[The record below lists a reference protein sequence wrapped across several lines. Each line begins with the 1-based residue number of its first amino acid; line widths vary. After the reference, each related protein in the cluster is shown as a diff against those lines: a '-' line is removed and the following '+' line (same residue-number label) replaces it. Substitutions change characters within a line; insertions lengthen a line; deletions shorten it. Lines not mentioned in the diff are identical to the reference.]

1 MYTVLL
7 VDDEPAIL
15 SMESRA
21 IANRIE
27 NFSVIGEA
35 YSVSQAKSIY
45 EQFRP
50 DVILTDIK
58 MPKESGIELIKYIM
72 SVEDNKS
79 VCVSVSGYSDF
90 HFVHDSFVYG
100 AYDYLLKPV
109 EPQKMEDLFTRIKKL
124 LDTNKKGIPE
134 SPLVTSKLKSSQV
147 VGNIERYILKNIA
160 GDNSILSVCNKFG
173 ISQPYLSKIFKKN
186 KGCTYNEYLINI
198 KIEKARELL
207 EKEEEFLIGEIASS
221 LGFSDQFYFSKVFK
235 SMTGMTPREYR
246 TKSS

>member
-15 SMESRA
+15 SMEKRA

-27 NFSVIGEA
+27 NFKVIGEA
-35 YSVSQAKSIY
+35 YCVSQAKPIY

-72 SVEDNKS
+72 SIEDNKS

-109 EPQKMEDLFTRIKKL
+109 DPQKMQDLFARIERL
-124 LDTNKKGIPE
+124 LDSNKKEMPV
-134 SPLVTSKLKSSQV
+134 SPLVTSKLKGKELVS
-147 VGNIERYILKNIA
+147 NIENSVIKNIA
-160 GDNSILSVCNKFG
+160 GDNSILSVCNRFG
-173 ISQPYLSKIFKKN
+173 ISQPYLSKIFKKE
-186 KGCTYNEYLINI
+186 KGCTYNEYLINMR
-198 KIEKARELL
+198 IEKAKELL
-207 EKEEEFLIGEIASS
+207 EKDEEFLIGEIASS

-235 SMTGMTPREYR
+235 SMTGLTPREYR
-246 TKSS
+246 NKKA